1 MSVSDPIPRPRS
13 RWLLIAGVVAGILVF
28 MGMALFI
35 FARVEEQDTFCTS
48 CHTEP
53 EVTYYARTQAAA
65 PVDMASEHG
74 TYQLRDPKLAN
85 TRCIE
90 CHSGAGALGRVHSAL
105 KGAEN
110 AVRWVTKT
118 VVQPAVLTERIAD
131 ENCLKCHA
139 DTPRET
145 DFDSHSHQYLAKW
158 QATAT
163 DAGGCV
169 DCHTAHTL
177 HGNAGVGFLN
187 QQRTLEQCDRCHVVL
202 GERKVP

>member
-1 MSVSDPIPRPRS
+1 MSASSPIPRKRS

-28 MGMALFI
+28 MGMALFV
-35 FARVEEQDTFCTS
+35 FARIEEQDTFCTA

-53 EVTYYARTQAAA
+53 EVTYFNRAQATA

-74 TYQLRDPKLAN
+74 MYSRRDPKLAN

-90 CHSGAGALGRVHSAL
+90 CHSGAGALGRVHSAV
-105 KGAEN
+105 KGAQN
-110 AVRWVTKT
+110 AVRWVMKT
-118 VVQPAVLTERIAD
+118 AVQPAVLTERIAD
-131 ENCLKCHA
+131 ENCLKCHV
-139 DTPRET
+139 DTPKET

-158 QATAT
+158 QATEA

-177 HGNAGVGFLN
+177 HGNASVGFLN
-187 QQRTLEQCDRCHVVL
+187 QQRTLEQCDRCHVAMGV
-202 GERKVP
+202 RKVP